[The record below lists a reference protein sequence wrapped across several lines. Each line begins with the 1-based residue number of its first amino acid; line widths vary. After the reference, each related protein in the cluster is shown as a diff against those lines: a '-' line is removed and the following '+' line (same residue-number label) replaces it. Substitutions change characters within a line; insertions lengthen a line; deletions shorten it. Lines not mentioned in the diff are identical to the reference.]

1 MIYVEGQTVWPQ
13 VTFRDLDGALIDP
26 VGGVTIEVEDPLGNI
41 TSPAPMNISVGVY
54 RAQVDLT
61 VEGWW
66 SYRWEGVGAFGT
78 AVCEGRI
85 CVKASSLVGS

>member
-1 MIYVEGQTVWPQ
+1 VIYIEGQTVWPQ
-13 VTFRDLDGALIDP
+13 VTFTDLDGALVNP
-26 VGGVTIEVEDPLGNI
+26 GVVLLEVTDPLGNL
-41 TSPAPMNISVGVY
+41 TTPAPVNISTGIY
-54 RAQVDLT
+54 RGEVDLT

-66 SYRWEGVGAFGT
+66 SYRWEGTGAFGT